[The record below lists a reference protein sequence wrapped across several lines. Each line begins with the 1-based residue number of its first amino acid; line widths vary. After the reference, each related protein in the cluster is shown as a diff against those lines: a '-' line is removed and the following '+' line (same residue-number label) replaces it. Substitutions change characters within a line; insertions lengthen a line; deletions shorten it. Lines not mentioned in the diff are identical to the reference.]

1 MVVAFLKSLS
11 LIVSPDM
18 AGAGDHFTVYSSPV
32 LVTPK
37 ASFNDLLFLD
47 GGGGGGD
54 DNADDEEEAKTKCV
68 RRRKNDSFS
77 RTFTALEMC

>member
-37 ASFNDLLFLD
+37 VSFNDLLFLD
-47 GGGGGGD
+47 GADAD
-54 DNADDEEEAKTKCV
+54 DDDADDEEEAKTKCV